1 MRAGRFTA
9 GGWLGLSLGVL
20 VVAAL
25 VAIAAAVVAAHR
37 LGDARVRVVDRVDPA
52 QTDALVVQS
61 AVINQET
68 GVRGFLLGKREEF
81 LDPYRSGERQANVG
95 LRDLDRRA
103 ALAGTGSLG
112 RDIAAVRAGIAA
124 WRDEYALPTIGRVR
138 AGGSAD
144 VSEEDVAA
152 GKARFDELRAALRRL
167 QGNLAIAR
175 ADARQDLAN
184 AATALN
190 RALIFAAIVLLGAVV
205 AVALVARNVIALPIG
220 RLADQVRTVASGALR
235 RPVEPGGPRDVAG
248 LGGDVE
254 AMRLRIVEE
263 LEAVQRAQAE
273 IEAQAAELS
282 RSNAELEQFAY
293 VASHDLQ
300 EPLRKVTSFCQMLER
315 RYAGQLDERAD
326 QYIAFAVDGAKRMQI
341 LINDLLAFSRVG
353 RMDRE
358 PELVDADDIVAVAR
372 ANLAASIEETGA
384 EIAVAGDLPVVL
396 VERSLLV
403 LVFQNLI
410 GNGIKFHG
418 DQPPR
423 VRVSAERD
431 DGYWRFTVADNGIG
445 IDPQYSERIFV
456 IFQRLHTKDAYAG
469 TGIGLAMCRKVI
481 EHHGGRI
488 WLEPSDNGS
497 GATFRFTLPV
507 PDPTPEEVSP

>member
-9 GGWLGLSLGVL
+9 GGWLALSLGVL

-37 LGDARVRVVDRVDPA
+37 LGDARARLVDRVAPA
-52 QTDALVVQS
+52 QTAALVVQS
-61 AVINQET
+61 ALINQET
-68 GVRGFLLGKREEF
+68 GVRGFLLGRREAF
-81 LDPYRSGERQANVG
+81 LDPYRTGERQANAG

-103 ALAGTGSLG
+103 AVAGAGALR
-112 RDIAAVRAGIAA
+112 RDIAAVRTAIAA
-124 WRDEYALPTIGRVR
+124 WRDGYALPAIGRAR
-138 AGGSAD
+138 ASGGD
-144 VSEEDVAA
+144 VSEEDVSA
-152 GKARFDELRAALRRL
+152 GKVRFDALRAALRRL
-167 QGNLAIAR
+167 QANLAVAR
-175 ADARQDLAN
+175 EDARQDLTS

-205 AVALVARNVIALPIG
+205 AVAVVARNVIALPIG
-220 RLADQVRTVASGALR
+220 RLADQVRTVAGGALR
-235 RPVEPGGPRDVAG
+235 RPVEPGGPRDVAA

-254 AMRLRIVEE
+254 AMRMRIVEE
-263 LEAVQRAQAE
+263 LEAVQRAQEA

-353 RMDRE
+353 RMGRE
-358 PELVDADDIVAVAR
+358 PELVDADDIVAAAQ

-418 DQPPR
+418 EQPPR
-423 VRVSAERD
+423 VHVAAERD
-431 DGYWRFTVADNGIG
+431 DGFWRFTVADNGIG

-456 IFQRLHTKDAYAG
+456 IFQRLHTKDAYTG

-488 WLEPSDNGS
+488 WLEPSENGS
-497 GATFRFTLPV
+497 GSTFRFTLPV

>member
-9 GGWLGLSLGVL
+9 GGWLALSLGVL

-37 LGDARVRVVDRVDPA
+37 LGDARSRLVDRVDPA
-52 QTDALVVQS
+52 QTDALIVQT
-61 AVINQET
+61 ALINQET
-68 GVRGFLLGKREEF
+68 GVRGFLLGRDEAF
-81 LDPYRSGERQANVG
+81 LGPYRAGERQANVG

-103 ALAGTGSLG
+103 ALTGAGPLR
-112 RDIAAVRAGIAA
+112 RDIAAVRAGIAG
-124 WRDEYALPTIGRVR
+124 WRDGYARPAIGVGR
-138 AGGSAD
+138 AGGPGNLT
-144 VSEEDVAA
+144 ERDVAA
-152 GKARFDELRAALRRL
+152 GKVRFDELRAALRRL
-167 QGNLAIAR
+167 QANLAIAR
-175 ADARQDLAN
+175 ADARRDLDD

-190 RALIFAAIVLLGAVV
+190 RALIFAAIVLLAAVV
-205 AVALVARNVIALPIG
+205 AVAIVARNVIALPIG
-220 RLADQVRTVASGALR
+220 RLADQVRTVAGGALR
-235 RPVEPGGPRDVAG
+235 RPVEPGGPRDLAA
-248 LGGDVE
+248 LGGDIE

-263 LEAVQRAQAE
+263 LEAVQHAQEA

-326 QYIAFAVDGAKRMQI
+326 QYIAFAVDGAKRMQD

-353 RMDRE
+353 RMGRE
-358 PELVDADDIVAVAR
+358 PERVDADDILAAAR

-396 VERSLLV
+396 AERSLLV

-418 DQPPR
+418 EQPPR
-423 VRVSAERD
+423 VHVSVERD
-431 DGYWRFTVADNGIG
+431 DGFWRFTVADNGIG
-445 IDPQYSERIFV
+445 IDPEYSERIFV
-456 IFQRLHTKDAYAG
+456 IFQRLHAKEAYAG

-488 WLEPSDNGS
+488 WLEPSANGS
-497 GATFRFTLPV
+497 GSIFRFTLPV

>member
-9 GGWLGLSLGVL
+9 GGWLALSLGVL

-37 LGDARVRVVDRVDPA
+37 LGDARSRLVDRVDPA
-52 QTDALVVQS
+52 QTDALIVQT
-61 AVINQET
+61 ALINQET
-68 GVRGFLLGKREEF
+68 GVRGFLLGRDEAF
-81 LDPYRSGERQANVG
+81 LGPYRAGERQANVG

-103 ALAGTGSLG
+103 ALTGAGPLR
-112 RDIAAVRAGIAA
+112 RDIAAVRAGIAG
-124 WRDEYALPTIGRVR
+124 WRDGYARPAIGVGR
-138 AGGSAD
+138 AGGPGNLT
-144 VSEEDVAA
+144 ERDVAA
-152 GKARFDELRAALRRL
+152 GKVRFDELRAALRRL
-167 QGNLAIAR
+167 QANLAIAR
-175 ADARQDLAN
+175 ADARRDLDD

-190 RALIFAAIVLLGAVV
+190 RALIFAAIVLLAAVV
-205 AVALVARNVIALPIG
+205 AVAIVARSVIALPIG
-220 RLADQVRTVASGALR
+220 RLADQVRTVAGGALR
-235 RPVEPGGPRDVAG
+235 RPVEPGGPRDLAA
-248 LGGDVE
+248 LGGDIE

-263 LEAVQRAQAE
+263 LEAVQHAQEA

-326 QYIAFAVDGAKRMQI
+326 QYIAFAVDGAKRMQD

-353 RMDRE
+353 RMGRE
-358 PELVDADDIVAVAR
+358 PERVDADDIVAAAR

-396 VERSLLV
+396 AERSLLV

-418 DQPPR
+418 EQPPR
-423 VRVSAERD
+423 V
-431 DGYWRFTVADNGIG
+431 
-445 IDPQYSERIFV
+445 
-456 IFQRLHTKDAYAG
+456 QRLGRARRRL
-469 TGIGLAMCRKVI
+469 LAL
-481 EHHGGRI
+481 HGGRQRDRHRPGVQRAD
-488 WLEPSDNGS
+488 LRD
-497 GATFRFTLPV
+497 LPAPAREGGVRRHRDRPRDV
-507 PDPTPEEVSP
+507 PQGHRAPRRPHLARAVRQRLRLHLPLHPARAGPHA